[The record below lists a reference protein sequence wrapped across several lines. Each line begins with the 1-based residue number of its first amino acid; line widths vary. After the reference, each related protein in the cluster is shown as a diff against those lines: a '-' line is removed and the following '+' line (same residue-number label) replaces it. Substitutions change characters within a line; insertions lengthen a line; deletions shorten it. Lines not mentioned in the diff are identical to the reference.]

1 MTDPAAKAGLD
12 SKKTR
17 SVDYIGRNIHDYDY
31 DFAPFLML
39 PSANSLKNI
48 LIYNGPPECNM
59 SSERRLRYV
68 LRKDFDEQVSRIISR
83 LDNLDN
89 EIRTL
94 KDQLA
99 KKADW
104 A

>member
-1 MTDPAAKAGLD
+1 MIMTL
-12 SKKTR
+12 
-17 SVDYIGRNIHDYDY
+17 HH
-31 DFAPFLML
+31 FLCYH
-39 PSANSLKNI
+39 PANSLKNI
-48 LIYNGPPECNM
+48 LIYNEPPECNM
-59 SSERRLRYV
+59 SSERRVQYV

-89 EIRTL
+89 DIRTL
-94 KDQLA
+94 KDELS

>member
-1 MTDPAAKAGLD
+1 M
-12 SKKTR
+12 
-17 SVDYIGRNIHDYDY
+17 NDYDY

-48 LIYNGPPECNM
+48 LIYNGPSECNM
-59 SSERRLRYV
+59 SPERRMRYV

-83 LDNLDN
+83 LDNIDN
-89 EIRTL
+89 DIRTL
-94 KDQLA
+94 KDELS

>member
-1 MTDPAAKAGLD
+1 
-12 SKKTR
+12 
-17 SVDYIGRNIHDYDY
+17 
-31 DFAPFLML
+31 
-39 PSANSLKNI
+39 
-48 LIYNGPPECNM
+48 M
-59 SSERRLRYV
+59 SSERRVRYV

-89 EIRTL
+89 DIRTL

>member
-1 MTDPAAKAGLD
+1 MDP
-12 SKKTR
+12 T
-17 SVDYIGRNIHDYDY
+17 
-31 DFAPFLML
+31 
-39 PSANSLKNI
+39 
-48 LIYNGPPECNM
+48 ECNM
-59 SSERRLRYV
+59 SSKHRVQYV

-89 EIRTL
+89 DIRTL

>member
-1 MTDPAAKAGLD
+1 MD
-12 SKKTR
+12 
-17 SVDYIGRNIHDYDY
+17 
-31 DFAPFLML
+31 
-39 PSANSLKNI
+39 
-48 LIYNGPPECNM
+48 PPECNM
-59 SSERRLRYV
+59 SSERRVRYV

-89 EIRTL
+89 DIRTL

>member
-1 MTDPAAKAGLD
+1 M
-12 SKKTR
+12 
-17 SVDYIGRNIHDYDY
+17 NDYDY
-31 DFAPFLML
+31 DFAPFLIP

-48 LIYNGPPECNM
+48 LIYNGPPECDM
-59 SSERRLRYV
+59 SSERRVRYV

-89 EIRTL
+89 DIRTL

>member
-1 MTDPAAKAGLD
+1 
-12 SKKTR
+12 
-17 SVDYIGRNIHDYDY
+17 
-31 DFAPFLML
+31 
-39 PSANSLKNI
+39 
-48 LIYNGPPECNM
+48 M
-59 SSERRLRYV
+59 SSERRVRYV
-68 LRKDFDEQVSRIISR
+68 LRKDFDEQVSRIVSR

-89 EIRTL
+89 DIRIL